1 MARRVHLVHGERLDV
16 TDNEVYKA
24 YQAKL
29 VHKERRVRKVPL
41 GLWEDRL
48 AHKEFKAMSDHLV
61 HKDRWDLKANKVY
74 PAIRDPPVL
83 KAHEACRDLK
93 VHREIQA
100 RPGTLAHLAL
110 LDIRGIL
117 ERLA

>member
-1 MARRVHLVHGERLDV
+1 M

-24 YQAKL
+24 YQAKP
-29 VHKERRVRKVPL
+29 VHKERRVHKVPL

-61 HKDRWDLKANKVY
+61 HKDLWDHKANRVY
-74 PAIRDPPVL
+74 LAIRGLPVP
-83 KAHEACRDLK
+83 KAHKALRDNK
-93 VHREIQA
+93 VHLETLG
-100 RPGTLAHLAL
+100 RPGTLAHPAP
-110 LDIRGIL
+110 LDIRGTL

>member
-1 MARRVHLVHGERLDV
+1 M

-24 YQAKL
+24 YQAKP

-41 GLWEDRL
+41 GLWEGRL

-61 HKDRWDLKANKVY
+61 HKDRRDHKANKVY
-74 PAIRDPPVL
+74 PAIRDPSVL
-83 KAHEACRDLK
+83 KAHEACRGLK
-93 VHREIQA
+93 VHREALA
-100 RPGTLAHLAL
+100 RPGTLAHPAP